1 MTVDLNAL
9 KDQPRLLF
17 EIPLEPLQGQ
27 RFQPTGFPNLGAA
40 TFTSKDG
47 ACLLVESAQSM
58 ANRFE
63 ATIWNEGTNQL
74 IPECAGLSYVEVK
87 DATGKFLTA
96 SPLEAHRLNSVY
108 IEAADAGAFHQGF
121 AQESG
126 YDEKKPIDRSAF
138 LTALL
143 KYDVN
148 SLLHGT
154 FLESIGGR
162 LRVARALSSFI
173 EAKGVQV
180 APSGGV
186 KNDRIMPG
194 KEGEKTA
201 SEGYGNVPFSRD
213 EFTAN
218 EITMFVN
225 LDLAQIRGYGLG
237 DEVERLLVL
246 LALLKLRLL
255 VDGDLRL
262 RTACDLSPV
271 GKKVPPSTS
280 PSGWSLPEATVL
292 KTDVKAAIAA
302 CKGKMVGAP
311 ATSVTYSGAK
321 KKPVKAQED
330 GHQRGDDNNNEDG
343 GDGDNA

>member
-1 MTVDLNAL
+1 MTVDLSAL
-9 KDQPRLLF
+9 KDQSRLLF
-17 EIPLEPLQGQ
+17 EIPLKPLQGQ

-40 TFTSKDG
+40 TFKSKDG
-47 ACLLVESAQSM
+47 DCLLVESAQSM
-58 ANRFE
+58 ANRLE

-87 DATGKFLTA
+87 DASGKFLTA

-108 IEAADAGAFHQGF
+108 IEAADGGAFHTRF
-121 AQESG
+121 TQESS
-126 YDEKKPIDRSAF
+126 YDDKKPIDRSAF

-173 EAKGVQV
+173 EAKGVEV

-213 EFTAN
+213 EFTAR
-218 EITMFVN
+218 EITLFVN

-237 DEVERLLVL
+237 DKVERLLAL

-262 RTACDLSPV
+262 RTACDLAPV
-271 GKKVPPSTS
+271 DRKVPPSTS
-280 PSGWSLPEATVL
+280 PSGWSLPEAAVL
-292 KTDVKAAIAA
+292 KTDVKAAIDA
-302 CKGKMVGAP
+302 CKDKMVGAP
-311 ATSVTYSGAK
+311 ATSVTYTGAK
-321 KKPVKAQED
+321 KKPAKAQKDE
-330 GHQRGDDNNNEDG
+330 QQQSDDDNEDG
-343 GDGDNA
+343 AGGDDA